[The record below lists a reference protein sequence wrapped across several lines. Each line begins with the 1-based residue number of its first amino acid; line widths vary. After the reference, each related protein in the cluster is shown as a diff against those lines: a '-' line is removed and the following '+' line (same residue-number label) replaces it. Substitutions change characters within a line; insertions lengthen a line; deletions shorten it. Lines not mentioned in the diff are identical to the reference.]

1 MRRGLAFE
9 SFPTLVFRSAAERM
23 AETRLLAARS
33 DENAP
38 STLMENGEE
47 HEMSP
52 VERISR
58 NFVPK
63 RRSYSS
69 GNAPSTLMEN
79 ARPGCKLLT
88 IWPAMAASLSFL
100 VPRQHRWTS
109 DCLGCSHFLAP
120 C

>member
-1 MRRGLAFE
+1 MPQWGQKLSAQPT
-9 SFPTLVFRSAAERM
+9 SSGGSPTLSNGGRPHVAPRQGRDARHQGWA
-23 AETRLLAARS
+23 LA
-33 DENAP
+33 
-38 STLMENGEE
+38 
-47 HEMSP
+47 
-52 VERISR
+52 
-58 NFVPK
+58 
-63 RRSYSS
+63 
-69 GNAPSTLMEN
+69 N